1 MVIIYIMP
9 KSQAEINA
17 DKITELYLVIN
28 ELEKKID
35 VMNDA
40 ILNLMDVM
48 DKLTDRSKDIE
59 LNIRYLYR
67 KSKEEDT
74 KTEPLKTGWLF

>member
-1 MVIIYIMP
+1 MP
-9 KSQAEINA
+9 KSQAEINTN
-17 DKITELYLVIN
+17 KINELYLVIN

-35 VMNDA
+35 VMNNA
-40 ILNLMDVM
+40 ILNLMDII

-67 KSKEEDT
+67 KSKEEDN

>member
-1 MVIIYIMP
+1 MP

>member
-1 MVIIYIMP
+1 MVIIYRMP
-9 KSQAEINA
+9 KSQAEIN
-17 DKITELYLVIN
+17 KIKIDELYLVIN
-28 ELEKKID
+28 SLEKKID

-40 ILNLMDVM
+40 ILNLIDVM

-59 LNIRYLYR
+59 LNIKYLYI
-67 KSKEEDT
+67 KSKEEDN

>member
-1 MVIIYIMP
+1 MP
-9 KSQAEINA
+9 KSQAQINTN
-17 DKITELYLVIN
+17 KINELYLVIN

-35 VMNDA
+35 VMNNA

-67 KSKEEDT
+67 KSKEEDN

>member
-1 MVIIYIMP
+1 MP
-9 KSQAEINA
+9 KSQAEINTN
-17 DKITELYLVIN
+17 KINELYLVIN

-40 ILNLMDVM
+40 ILNLMDII

-67 KSKEEDT
+67 KSKEEDI

>member
-1 MVIIYIMP
+1 MVT
-9 KSQAEINA
+9 QAQIN
-17 DKITELYLVIN
+17 KIKIDELYLVIN
-28 ELEKKID
+28 SLEKKID

-40 ILNLMDVM
+40 ILNLIDVM

-59 LNIRYLYR
+59 LNIKYLYR
-67 KSKEEDT
+67 KSKEEDK

>member
-1 MVIIYIMP
+1 MVT
-9 KSQAEINA
+9 QAQINA
-17 DKITELYLVIN
+17 NKINELYLVIN

-40 ILNLMDVM
+40 MINLMDVI

-59 LNIRYLYR
+59 LNIKYLYR
-67 KSKEEDT
+67 KSKEEDK

>member
-1 MVIIYIMP
+1 MP
-9 KSQAEINA
+9 KSQAEINTN
-17 DKITELYLVIN
+17 KINELYLVIN

-35 VMNDA
+35 VMNNA
-40 ILNLMDVM
+40 MINLMDVI

-67 KSKEEDT
+67 KSKEEDI

>member
-1 MVIIYIMP
+1 MP
-9 KSQAEINA
+9 KSQAEINTN
-17 DKITELYLVIN
+17 KITELYLIIN
-28 ELEKKID
+28 KLEKKID

-40 ILNLMDVM
+40 ILNLMDII

-59 LNIRYLYR
+59 LNIKYLYR
-67 KSKEEDT
+67 KSKEEDN